1 MTMEKIEKVKNEKKQ
16 PAVTYGAMERCKAVL
31 SVWTERR
38 KPAEVCRELSI
49 PWMVLSMWQK
59 RAVEG
64 MLQALEPRVNL
75 DRGPALSPRLQM
87 MLEKNRLALALPSQ
101 GRLQSRLAKVQGSKT
116 EKKDEPALKD
126 EKKP

>member
-1 MTMEKIEKVKNEKKQ
+1 MEKIEKVKNEKKQ
-16 PAVTYGAMERCKAVL
+16 PVVTYGAMERCKAVL

-49 PWMVLSMWQK
+49 PWMVLSMWQR
-59 RAVEG
+59 RAMEG

-101 GRLQSRLAKVQGSKT
+101 GRLQSRLVKVQGSKT
-116 EKKDEPALKD
+116 EKTGEPALKD